1 MDTDA
6 FTGDFMRSLA
16 EALSVGETVAAWA
29 RSKDVYVEIARE
41 WAERPAFLELVEKYR
56 LAHAQSMVG
65 KIANHVER
73 AIERLVELSE
83 DIRKPAISLS
93 ATKAIIDKWIAL
105 TVHFVQER
113 KFQELTVACL
123 EIKANQAEQKKRG
136 VGWAFRP

>member
-1 MDTDA
+1 
-6 FTGDFMRSLA
+6 MRSLA

-29 RSKDVYVEIARE
+29 RSKDVYVDIARE

>member
-1 MDTDA
+1 
-6 FTGDFMRSLA
+6 
-16 EALSVGETVAAWA
+16 
-29 RSKDVYVEIARE
+29 
-41 WAERPAFLELVEKYR
+41 
-56 LAHAQSMVG
+56 MVG